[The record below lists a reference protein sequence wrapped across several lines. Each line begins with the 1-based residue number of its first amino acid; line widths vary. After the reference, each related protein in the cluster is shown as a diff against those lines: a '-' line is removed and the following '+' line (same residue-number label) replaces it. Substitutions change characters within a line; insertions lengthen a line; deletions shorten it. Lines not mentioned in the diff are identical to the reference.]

1 MKTDPV
7 LLEILSNKA
16 IATAE
21 EMGYALQ
28 RTGRTLYVKETADFG
43 TALVKPDGK
52 FFAYPA
58 AIGVSGFI
66 DLDCGPSIRA
76 VKDLAPGDV
85 IITNHPYASEGLATH
100 TPDLH
105 LIQPYFHGGR
115 IVCYG
120 WSFIHI
126 SDVGGAVPSSI
137 SPRSREVYQEGFL
150 IPPMKLRRGGEL
162 NPDFL
167 TLFLANCRTPET
179 NLGDIRAMLAALEVG
194 RRRVDEMIR
203 QHGLDVFL
211 QAQED
216 IVAYTARRARDALRR
231 LADGR
236 YEFWDYLDD
245 DLATGIPLRVRVAV
259 TIRGGEAEVDYTGT
273 DPQVMAAYN
282 IPTGGKRHPWLTLK
296 LVHFVCTM
304 DRGIPL
310 NEGLFQPVHV
320 IAPSGSI
327 VNPEF
332 PAATGVRHAA
342 AIRVND
348 ALNGALAKA
357 APDLV
362 PACNGGVTIP
372 VVLAEAT
379 GATGQ
384 RNVIVIEPMIGGM
397 GARKGHDGVDG
408 RDSSISN
415 LANNPLETVEADA
428 AIEVIDYAVRPD
440 SGGAGQ
446 WRGGNGLVLTFRVLS
461 DGASVLG
468 RGMERFRF
476 QPYGVAGGMPGAS
489 ARTVLSMGGPDER
502 ELGKIDMLDL
512 KAGDV
517 VTVMTPGGGGW
528 GDPLERDPEAVLAD
542 VRRGFVS
549 AEAAARDYGVVVR
562 AGRLD
567 AAATAARR
575 QAAPPR
581 PAEAFSFGPERAAW
595 ERVFDDR
602 RAVALNAALEPLPVA
617 QRQHERRRA
626 ILAVVPELADD
637 PKAILANA
645 LRDAAARG
653 RRLDAELARLG
664 AGRVGRAAE

>member
-1 MKTDPV
+1 MRTDPV

-16 IATAE
+16 VATAE

-85 IITNHPYASEGLATH
+85 IVTNHPYASEGLATH
-100 TPDLH
+100 TPDVH
-105 LIQPYFHGGR
+105 LIQPYFHNGR

-126 SDVGGAVPSSI
+126 TDVGGAVPSSI
-137 SPRSREVYQEGFL
+137 SPRSREVYQEGLL
-150 IPPMKLRRGGEL
+150 IPPMKLQRAGEL

-194 RRRVDEMIR
+194 RRRVMEMIE
-203 QHGLDVFL
+203 QHGLETFVA
-211 QAQED
+211 AQED
-216 IVAYTARRARDALRR
+216 LVAYTAKRAREALRR

-245 DLATGIPLRVRVAV
+245 DLVTGLPLRVRVAV
-259 TIRGGEAEVDYTGT
+259 TIKDGEAWIDYTGT

-282 IPTGGKRHPWLTLK
+282 IPTAGKRHPWLTLK
-296 LVHFVCTM
+296 LVHFICTF
-304 DRGIPL
+304 DRTIAL
-310 NEGLFQPVHV
+310 NEGLFHPVHV
-320 IAPSGSI
+320 SAPRGTI
-327 VNPEF
+327 VHPEF

-342 AIRVND
+342 AIRVNET
-348 ALNGALAKA
+348 LSGALAKA

-362 PACNGGVTIP
+362 PACHGGVTIP
-372 VVLAEAT
+372 VVLAEPT
-379 GATGQ
+379 SATGQ
-384 RNVIVIEPMIGGM
+384 RNVIVVEPMIGGM

-446 WRGGNGLVLTFRVLS
+446 WRGGTGLVLTFRVLVE
-461 DGASVLG
+461 GASVLG

-476 QPYGVAGGMPGAS
+476 QPYGIAGGRPGAG
-489 ARTVLSMGGPDER
+489 ARTVLNLGRPDER
-502 ELGKIDMLDL
+502 ELGKIDLLEL
-512 KAGDV
+512 KEGDI
-517 VTVMTPGGGGW
+517 VTVMTPGAGGW
-528 GDPLERDPEAVLAD
+528 GDPMKRAVDAVLTD

-549 AEAAARDYGVVVR
+549 VEAAARDYGVVIADGRVDEAATR
-562 AGRLD
+562 ARR
-567 AAATAARR
+567 AAARGE
-575 QAAPPR
+575 P
-581 PAEAFSFGPERAAW
+581 EAFAFGPERAAW
-595 ERVFDDR
+595 ERVFDDA
-602 RAVALNAALEPLPVA
+602 RANALNAALSALPVSR
-617 QRQHERRRA
+617 RQQERRR
-626 ILAVVPELADD
+626 IMLKVVPELATD
-637 PKAILANA
+637 PRASLAA
-645 LRDAAARG
+645 VLADAPAR
-653 RRLDAELARLG
+653 RKVLDAELAALG

>member
-1 MKTDPV
+1 MRTDPV

-16 IATAE
+16 VATAE

-76 VKDLAPGDV
+76 VKELAPGDV

-100 TPDLH
+100 TPDVH
-105 LIQPYFHGGR
+105 LIQPYFHEGK

-120 WSFIHI
+120 WTFIHI

-137 SPRSREVYQEGFL
+137 SPRSREVFQEGLL
-150 IPPMKLRRGGEL
+150 IPPMKLQRAGEM

-167 TLFLANCRTPET
+167 GLFLANCRTPDT

-194 RRRVDEMIR
+194 RRRVMEMIQ
-203 QHGLDVFL
+203 QHGLEAFAA
-211 QAQED
+211 AQDD
-216 IVAYTARRARDALRR
+216 IVTYTANRAREALRR
-231 LADGR
+231 LSDGH

-245 DLATGIPLRVRVAV
+245 DLVTGIPIRIRVAV
-259 TIRGGEAEVDYTGT
+259 TIKDGEAWIDYTGT

-282 IPTGGKRHPWLTLK
+282 IPTSGKRHPWLTLK
-296 LVHFVCTM
+296 IAHFICTL
-304 DRGIPL
+304 DRTISL
-310 NEGLFQPVHV
+310 NEGLFHPIH
-320 IAPSGSI
+320 IKAPSGTI

-342 AIRVND
+342 AIRVNE

-357 APDLV
+357 APDLM

-372 VVLAEAT
+372 VVLAEPT
-379 GATGQ
+379 GPSGQ
-384 RNVIVIEPMIGGM
+384 RNVIVVEPMIGGM

-415 LANNPLETVEADA
+415 LANNPVETVEADA
-428 AIEVIDYAVRPD
+428 GVEVVDYAVRPD
-440 SGGAGQ
+440 SGQ
-446 WRGGNGLVLTFRVLS
+446 WRGGDGLMLTFRVLG

-476 QPYGVAGGMPGAS
+476 QPYGVAGGRPGQS
-489 ARTVLSMGGPDER
+489 ARTVLNLGRDGER
-502 ELGKIDMLDL
+502 ELGKIDMLELKPGDL
-512 KAGDV
+512 

-528 GDPLERDPEAVLAD
+528 GDPMRREPGAVLVD

-549 AEAAARDYGVVVR
+549 AAAAEREYGVLIRDGKVDEAATRARR
-562 AGRLD
+562 AG
-567 AAATAARR
+567 ASGGSV
-575 QAAPPR
+575 
-581 PAEAFSFGPERAAW
+581 EAFAFGPERAAW
-595 ERVFDDR
+595 ERVFDDA
-602 RAVALNAALEPLPVA
+602 RANALNAALLALPVT
-617 QRQHERRRA
+617 QRQQERKR
-626 ILAVVPELADD
+626 IVLAVVPELAND
-637 PKAILANA
+637 PTASLARLLA
-645 LRDAAARG
+645 DAPARLRV
-653 RRLDAELARLG
+653 LDREIERLG

>member
-1 MKTDPV
+1 MRTDPV

-16 IATAE
+16 VAAAE

-76 VKDLAPGDV
+76 VPDLAPGDV
-85 IITNHPYASEGLATH
+85 IVTNHPYASEGLATH
-100 TPDLH
+100 TPDVH
-105 LIQPYFHGGR
+105 LIQPYFHDGR
-115 IVCYG
+115 IVAYG

-137 SPRSREVYQEGFL
+137 SPRSREVFQEGFL
-150 IPPMKLRRGGEL
+150 IPPLKLQRAGQL

-179 NLGDIRAMLAALEVG
+179 NLGDVRAMLAALEVG
-194 RRRVDEMIR
+194 RRRVMEMIQ
-203 QHGLDVFL
+203 QHGLDTFMA
-211 QAQED
+211 AQED

-231 LADGR
+231 LKDGR

-259 TIRGGEAEVDYTGT
+259 TIRDGEARVDYTGT
-273 DPQVMAAYN
+273 DPQAMAAFN

-296 LVHFVCTM
+296 LVHFICTM
-304 DRGIPL
+304 DRTIPL
-310 NEGLFQPVHV
+310 NEGLFHPVHV
-320 IAPSGSI
+320 TAPRGTI

-342 AIRVND
+342 AIRVNE

-372 VVLAEAT
+372 VVLAEPT
-379 GATGQ
+379 GANGQ

-397 GARKGHDGVDG
+397 GAREGHDGNDG

-428 AIEVIDYAVRPD
+428 GIEVIDYAVRPD
-440 SGGAGQ
+440 SGGAGR
-446 WRGGNGLVLTFRVLS
+446 WRGGCGLVLTFRVLT

-476 QPYGVAGGMPGAS
+476 QPYGIGGGQPGKP
-489 ARTVLSMGGPDER
+489 ARTVLNLGLDGER
-502 ELGKIDMLDL
+502 ELGKIDLLEL

-528 GDPLERDPEAVLAD
+528 GDPLQRDPKAVLAD
-542 VRRGFVS
+542 VRRGFVGI
-549 AEAAARDYGVVVR
+549 EAAARDYGVEIR
-562 AGRLD
+562 DGAID
-567 AAATAARR
+567 AAATATRR
-575 QAAPPR
+575 AGAAPGRVEP
-581 PAEAFSFGPERAAW
+581 FSFGPERAAW

-602 RAVALNAALEPLPVA
+602 RATALNAALSTLPVA
-617 QRQHERRRA
+617 QRQHERQRA
-626 ILAVVPELADD
+626 ILKVVPELAQD
-637 PKAILANA
+637 PKASLARILEDPAP
-645 LRDAAARG
+645 RIRI
-653 RRLDAELARLG
+653 LDDELKRLG
-664 AGRVGRAAE
+664 AGRVERAAE

>member
-1 MKTDPV
+1 MQTDPM

-85 IITNHPYASEGLATH
+85 IVTNHPYASEGLATH
-100 TPDLH
+100 TPDVH
-105 LIQPYFHGGR
+105 LIQPYFHEGK
-115 IVCYG
+115 IICYG

-126 SDVGGAVPSSI
+126 TDVGGAVPSSI

-150 IPPMKLRRGGEL
+150 IPPMKLVRAGEM

-167 TLFLANCRTPET
+167 TLFLANCRTPDT

-194 RRRVDEMIR
+194 RRRVMEMIA
-203 QHGLDVFL
+203 QHGLQTIVT
-211 QAQED
+211 AQHD
-216 IVAYTARRARDALRR
+216 IIEYTALRARAALRR

-245 DLATGIPLRVRVAV
+245 DLVTGIPLR
-259 TIRGGEAEVDYTGT
+259 IRLALTVKDGEAWIDYTGT

-282 IPTGGKRHPWLTLK
+282 IPTGGRRHPWLTLK
-296 LVHFVCTM
+296 MVHFISTL
-304 DRGIPL
+304 DPTIPL
-310 NEGLFQPVHV
+310 NEGIFSPVHV
-320 IAPSGSI
+320 HAPSGTI
-327 VNPEF
+327 VNPTF

-342 AIRVND
+342 AIRVNETL
-348 ALNGALAKA
+348 AGALSKA
-357 APDLV
+357 APDLL

-372 VVLAEAT
+372 VVLAEPT
-379 GATGQ
+379 GANGQ
-384 RNVIVIEPMIGGM
+384 RNVIVVEPMIGGM

-415 LANNPLETVEADA
+415 LANNPLETVEGDA
-428 AIEVIDYAVRPD
+428 AIEVIDYAIRPD

-446 WRGGNGLVLTFRVLS
+446 WRGGAGLVLTFRVLIE
-461 DGASVLG
+461 GAQVLG

-476 QPYGVAGGMPGAS
+476 QPYGAAGGRPGKS
-489 ARTVLSMGGPDER
+489 ARTVLNLGGNDER
-502 ELGKIDMLDL
+502 ELGKVDLLEL

-528 GDPLERDPEAVLAD
+528 GDPYRRDPAAVLSD
-542 VRRGFVS
+542 LRRGFIT
-549 AEAAARDYGVVVR
+549 AEAALRDYGVVMSGDAVDER
-562 AGRLD
+562 A
-567 AAATAARR
+567 TSARR
-575 QAAPPR
+575 ADAREAAG
-581 PAEAFSFGPERAAW
+581 AFSFGLERDAW
-595 ERVFDDR
+595 ERVFDDAR
-602 RAVALNAALEPLPVA
+602 MNALIGALAGLPVSA
-617 QRQHERRRA
+617 RQQERRR
-626 ILAVVPELADD
+626 IMLAVVPELAAD
-637 PKAILANA
+637 PRASLATLLA
-645 LRDAAARG
+645 DAAP
-653 RRLDAELARLG
+653 RLSVFDRELQRLAERQ
-664 AGRVGRAAE
+664 VGRAAE

>member
-1 MKTDPV
+1 MRTDPV

-16 IATAE
+16 VATAE

-85 IITNHPYASEGLATH
+85 IVTNHPYASEGLATH
-100 TPDLH
+100 TPDVH
-105 LIQPYFHGGR
+105 LIQPYFHDGK

-126 SDVGGAVPSSI
+126 TDVGGAVPSSI

-150 IPPMKLRRGGEL
+150 IPPIKLQRAGEL

-179 NLGDIRAMLAALEVG
+179 NLGDVRAMLAALEVG
-194 RRRVDEMIR
+194 RRRVAEMIG
-203 QHGLDVFL
+203 QHGLETFMAV
-211 QAQED
+211 QED
-216 IVAYTARRARDALRR
+216 IVAYTERRARDALRR

-236 YEFWDYLDD
+236 YDFWDYLDD
-245 DLATGIPLRVRVAV
+245 DLVTGIPLRVRVAV
-259 TIRGGEAEVDYTGT
+259 TIKDGEAWIDYTGT
-273 DPQVMAAYN
+273 DPQAMAAYN
-282 IPTGGKRHPWLTLK
+282 IPTGGKRHPWLSLK
-296 LVHFVCTM
+296 LAHFICTM
-304 DRGIPL
+304 DRTIPL
-310 NEGLFQPVHV
+310 NEGLFHPVHIV
-320 IAPSGSI
+320 APKGTI

-342 AIRVND
+342 AIRVNE
-348 ALNGALAKA
+348 ALNGALAEA

-372 VVLAEAT
+372 VVLAEPT
-379 GATGQ
+379 GANGT
-384 RNVIVIEPMIGGM
+384 RNVIVVEPMIGGM

-446 WRGGNGLVLTFRVLS
+446 WRGGNGLILTFRVLS
-461 DGASVLG
+461 DGASILG

-476 QPYGVAGGMPGAS
+476 QPYGVAGGHPGRP
-489 ARTVLSMGGPDER
+489 ARTVLNLGRDGER
-502 ELGKIDMLDL
+502 ELGKIDMLEL

-528 GDPLERDPEAVLAD
+528 GDPLARDPEAVLTD

-549 AEAAARDYGVVVR
+549 AAAAERDYGVVIR
-562 AGRLD
+562 DGRLD
-567 AAATAARR
+567 QAATKARRAAA
-575 QAAPPR
+575 
-581 PAEAFSFGPERAAW
+581 PAKVREPFAFGAERAAW
-595 ERVFDDR
+595 ESVFDDD
-602 RAVALNAALEPLPVA
+602 RANRLNAALAAMPLS
-617 QRQHERRRA
+617 QRQQERRR
-626 ILAVVPELADD
+626 IVLKVVPELAAD
-637 PKAILANA
+637 PTAS
-645 LRDAAARG
+645 
-653 RRLDAELARLG
+653 LARVLADAPARRKLLDG
-664 AGRVGRAAE
+664 ELQRLSAARVGRAAE

>member
-1 MKTDPV
+1 MRTDPV

-16 IATAE
+16 VATAE

-76 VKDLAPGDV
+76 VGDLAPGDV
-85 IITNHPYASEGLATH
+85 IVTNHPYASEGLATH
-100 TPDLH
+100 TPDVH
-105 LIQPYFHGGR
+105 LIQPYFHDGR

-126 SDVGGAVPSSI
+126 TDVGGAVPSSI

-150 IPPMKLRRGGEL
+150 IPPMKLQRSGQL

-167 TLFLANCRTPET
+167 TLFLANCRTPDT

-194 RRRVDEMIR
+194 RRRVAEMIE
-203 QHGLDVFL
+203 QHGLDTFR

-216 IVAYTARRARDALRR
+216 IVAYTERRARDALRR

-245 DLATGIPLRVRVAV
+245 DLVTGIPLRVRVAV
-259 TIRGGEAEVDYTGT
+259 TIKDGEARIDYSGT
-273 DPQVMAAYN
+273 DPQAMAAYN
-282 IPTGGKRHPWLTLK
+282 IPTGGKRHPWLSLK
-296 LVHFVCTM
+296 LAHFICTM
-304 DRGIPL
+304 DRTIPL
-310 NEGLFQPVHV
+310 NEGLFHPVHIV
-320 IAPSGSI
+320 APKGTI

-342 AIRVND
+342 AIRVNE

-372 VVLAEAT
+372 VVLAEPT
-379 GATGQ
+379 GANGA
-384 RNVIVIEPMIGGM
+384 RNVIVVEPMIGGM

-428 AIEVIDYAVRPD
+428 AIEVLDYAVRPD

-446 WRGGNGLVLTFRVLS
+446 WRGGNGLTLTFRVLS

-476 QPYGVAGGMPGAS
+476 QPYGVAGGRPGQP
-489 ARTVLSMGGPDER
+489 ARTVLNLGRPGER
-502 ELGKIDMLDL
+502 ELGKIDMLEL

-528 GDPLERDPEAVLAD
+528 GDPLRRDPQAVLAD

-549 AEAAARDYGVVVR
+549 PAAAEREYGVVIRDGAV
-562 AGRLD
+562 D
-567 AAATAARR
+567 EAATRARR
-575 QAAPPR
+575 AAVAAPP
-581 PAEAFSFGPERAAW
+581 PEAFAFGPERVAW
-595 ERVFDDR
+595 ERVFDDAR
-602 RAVALNAALEPLPVA
+602 TTALNAALAALPLA
-617 QRQHERRRA
+617 QRQQERRR
-626 ILAVVPELADD
+626 IVFKVVPELAAD
-637 PKAILANA
+637 PAVSLARA
-645 LRDAAARG
+645 LADAPAR
-653 RRLDAELARLG
+653 RAVLDGEIERLG
-664 AGRVGRAAE
+664 AARVGRAAE